1 MAEMLK
7 LTASESLEVQ
17 SESPELLEVIASY
30 GPEGHPPP
38 PHFHPA
44 QDEHFEVLEGR
55 LTTRVDGVE
64 RELGPDEQIAIP
76 RSVPHQMWN
85 ASPEPARVRWQTR
98 PGGRTIEW
106 FRGIDRLHREDN
118 LEAGAE
124 LLAQFKD
131 TIRIA

>member
-1 MAEMLK
+1 MAETLQ

-17 SESPELLEVIASY
+17 SSSAELLEVIASY
-30 GPEGHPPP
+30 GPAGHPPP

-55 LTTRVDGVE
+55 LSTKIDGIE
-64 RELGPDEQIAIP
+64 RELGPGEQIEIP
-76 RSVPHQMWN
+76 RGVPHQMWN

-124 LLAQFKD
+124 LLAQFED